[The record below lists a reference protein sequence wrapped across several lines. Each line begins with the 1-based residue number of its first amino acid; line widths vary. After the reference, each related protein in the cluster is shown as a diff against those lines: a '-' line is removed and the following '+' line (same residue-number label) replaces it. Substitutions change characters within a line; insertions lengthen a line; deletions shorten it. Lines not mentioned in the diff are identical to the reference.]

1 MHDQVLK
8 HEDASWCVGKKMENK
23 NLVIKVVNVKRQICN
38 VLAVK
43 KVVHS
48 TFMVSIFLTNT
59 LD

>member
-1 MHDQVLK
+1 MRMPAGVLVK
-8 HEDASWCVGKKMENK
+8 NMENK
-23 NLVIKVVNVKRQICN
+23 NLVIKVVNVKRQICY